1 MKKYDLIVI
10 GSGPA
15 GEKAAAKAAY
25 FKYKV
30 AIVEK
35 QRHVGGAGVNTG
47 TLPSKTLKETAIFY
61 SGKSEKGLY
70 GMERVLV
77 DKPSIQNFMYREN
90 IVCRDVE
97 REVFKNIRNHKID
110 LFQGT
115 ASFEDKN
122 RIRVNGIKEEVI
134 WGEHIII
141 ATGSY
146 PYHPA
151 NIPFDGVRIHDS
163 DSILKIT
170 RFPKSLCIIGA
181 GVIGCEY
188 ATIFGSM
195 DIDVFLVN
203 DKKRILTFLDHEI
216 SEELVRQMEA
226 LYINILF
233 ETKIKEIRLPAH
245 DFDPVDVEL
254 ESGEILHTDMVLYA
268 AGRSGATKELQL
280 EKAGV
285 KLGERQAIVVNERFQ
300 SNIENIYAVGDVI
313 GFPALAS
320 TSMDQGRVAV
330 SHIFNTKD
338 LDALPKHFPY
348 GIYTIPEVSMVGLTE
363 EQATAAKIEFCTG
376 KAHYRN
382 SHRGKIRGSTSG
394 FVKLIFRRSDLII
407 IGAHIVGEFATELIH
422 FGMTLIDD
430 QKSLL
435 QVVAMVFNYPSF
447 HDLYKYASYDGLGNL
462 SGYKIKK
469 EA

>member
-1 MKKYDLIVI
+1 MIKYDLIVI

-35 QRHVGGAGVNTG
+35 QKNVGGAGVNTG
-47 TLPSKTLKETAIFY
+47 TLPSKTLKETALYY

-70 GMERVLV
+70 SIERVLV
-77 DKPSIQNFMYREN
+77 EKPSIENFMYRESL
-90 IVCRDVE
+90 VCSDVE
-97 REVFKNIRNHKID
+97 REVFKNLNDHKID
-110 LFQGT
+110 IYHGS
-115 ASFEDKN
+115 ASFESKN
-122 RIRVNGIKEEVI
+122 EVRVNGLKEEVL
-134 WGEHIII
+134 WGEYIII

-146 PYHPA
+146 PYHPLA
-151 NIPFDGVRIHDS
+151 IPFDGVRVHDS
-163 DSILKIT
+163 DSILKMP

-188 ATIFGSM
+188 ATIFGTM
-195 DIDVFLVN
+195 DIAIFLVN
-203 DKKRILTFLDHEI
+203 DKKRILTFLDHEV

-233 ETKIKEIRLPAH
+233 ETKIKEIRLPRH
-245 DFDPVDVEL
+245 DYEPVDVEL

-268 AGRSGATKELQL
+268 AGRSGATHELKL
-280 EKAGV
+280 DKAGV
-285 KLGERQAIVVNERFQ
+285 KTGDRQAIVVNERFQ
-300 SNIENIYAVGDVI
+300 TNVENIYAVGDVV

-338 LDALPKHFPY
+338 LDSLPKNFPY

-363 EQATAAKIEFCTG
+363 EQAKAANIDYCTG
-376 KAHYRN
+376 TAHYKN
-382 SHRGKIRGSTSG
+382 SHRGKIKDTKSG
-394 FVKLIFRRSDLII
+394 FLKIIFRRKDLVVIGVHII
-407 IGAHIVGEFATELIH
+407 GEFATELIH
-422 FGMTLIDD
+422 FGLTLVEN

-435 QVVAMVFNYPSF
+435 QVVAIVFNYPSF

-462 SGYKIKK
+462 SGFKIKK
-469 EA
+469 EG